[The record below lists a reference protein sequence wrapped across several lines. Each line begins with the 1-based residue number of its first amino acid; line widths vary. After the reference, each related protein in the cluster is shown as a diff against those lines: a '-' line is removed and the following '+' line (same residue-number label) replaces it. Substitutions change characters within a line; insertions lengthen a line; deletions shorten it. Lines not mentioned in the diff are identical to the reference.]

1 MPIEKKQL
9 SVGLNSDV
17 EDRLLPNGEYRYA
30 LNVRASKSDGSN
42 EGAIENTK
50 GNLLVNV
57 TLPVGRNRIIG
68 AYDDLDHNFVFYF
81 MFNSFA
87 NHTIYKYDPV
97 QNTVTTI
104 LQTAILKFT
113 SESYINDAR
122 VVGDLLFFNDRVNQP
137 RKINYVRAE
146 NNLYPNPFKEQYIN
160 AIVYP
165 PSCPPET
172 VFAND
177 PTISVNNLRG
187 ALRQFRTQF
196 VYEDNEVSAWSSI
209 SKTALPIDEAL
220 YRPYSY
226 YPTELNNRIDVS
238 FDLGDETVTKV
249 RIAVRE
255 GNTGD
260 FVLVEEIDKS
270 KIPVIPNPLQTYT
283 YKYYND
289 KVPTPL
295 DNDGNTGMRLF
306 DNTPLKADSQELI
319 DGNRIAYGGITEFF
333 DPVDVDVE
341 VNLEDGTSVL
351 TPSPVLTKL
360 RPQDYPWN
368 GYGLTNDNFHWWN
381 KANDPT
387 KQIRII
393 NGITYLLED
402 ATHQEGRS
410 NGSTTPFQPVG
421 QVFPLQFNSIAPGAG
436 IHDRAV
442 YMRNVSSG
450 LQLQAGGSAFNE
462 ALITPPAGAGI
473 RYVLTVTMTWQDIG
487 TSDAKKSE
495 NFKVQYT
502 SQPGD
507 IGGDVAVGLIAGLNS
522 FAPITR
528 DKVEMRFSSSFSGS
542 WSLTNQAF
550 VPANHASLEIW
561 GEAYVP
567 AQSGQNPG
575 FNSAA
580 NTKDWN
586 VSMGQDTPALYNM
599 SFDIVA
605 YADWTTQNKKSLKA
619 GANHSIGFVYY
630 NEANQS
636 GLTNVT
642 NEKTFYVPH
651 FTERAI
657 PNGNIPIQTSLT
669 VNINHLP
676 PSWATHYQVVYSGNQ
691 TVEKLPTT
699 EGYLGFVQFQLKN
712 VSNST
717 ITGAIECDISNII
730 DYNNQTPEDIDLGYS
745 FTKGDRIRF
754 ITDAINPS
762 NLTYNYLTDY
772 KDVEV
777 ISFDDLTNKLVFKDP
792 GFTPTDNQLVEI
804 YTPKKKVD
812 ELVYKEIGE
821 CHKIINGYHQG
832 DTSQTISTPATLIL
846 EDIGDVYLRY
856 RTAPVSAQI
865 ESYAFSDYYK
875 SDSNDEGRPNIV
887 DETIK
892 EIKRPSTVR
901 FSNVYIPETNINGL
915 SRFDDLDF
923 EAYDQRYGSIQ
934 RMHSEDKDLTIFQ
947 NLKVGKIRIGQ
958 TTLYG
963 NEGTNVATVKSEN
976 KVLSDIVYYK
986 GEFGIG
992 INPESFAV
1000 YGNRKYF
1007 ADVARG
1013 SVLRLGGDGLTEI
1026 SEYQMHNYF
1035 NDTFKQLIDGGG
1047 NYKVF
1052 GEFDVRFD
1060 EYVISIRED
1069 VPLIPLENVS
1079 IPHTI
1084 TLTDSVI
1091 TDAPRTSP
1099 RPSYGTGEAIDLGS
1113 SALIGTGTD
1122 ATFSNSALT
1131 GTGTDA
1137 GLELV
1142 TSPSVGLVVGEGT
1155 GTDIVLPEA
1164 YNIIEEDGKLS
1175 DTISFSEYKK
1185 RWGTFYSYD
1194 PDYMVSNNIGFLS
1207 FKNGYLYIH
1216 NENALYNNFYGVQYS
1231 SIIETISNAEPSS
1244 IKFYNNIYTES
1255 THPFS
1260 MTATNQFGQETS
1272 LIIDDFVDDEG
1283 VWKSALLRDVNTPN
1297 VDNPLF
1303 EGDEMRCHSMT
1314 VRLENSET
1322 ELVKIFAIGI
1332 GLNLSQLT
1340 SK

>member
-1 MPIEKKQL
+1 MAIEKKYL
-9 SVGLNSDV
+9 KLGLNSDI
-17 EDRLLPNGEYRYA
+17 EDRLLPNDEYRYA

-146 NNLYPNPFKEQYIN
+146 NNGYPNPFKEQYIN

-172 VFAND
+172 VFVND
-177 PTISVNNLRG
+177 PTVSVNNLRG
-187 ALRQFRTQF
+187 ALRQFRTQN
-196 VYEDNEVSAWSSI
+196 VYMDNEVSAWSSI

-238 FDLGDETVTKV
+238 FDLGDDTVTKV

-260 FVLVEEIDKS
+260 FVLIEEIDKS
-270 KIPVIPNPLQTYT
+270 KIPATVIPTQTYT

-333 DPVDVDVE
+333 DPVDVDVDIT
-341 VNLEDGTSVL
+341 VNEDVSIAVPAPVI
-351 TPSPVLTKL
+351 TPTLPFSYAFRDFGIVPAS
-360 RPQDYPWN
+360 D
-368 GYGLTNDNFHWWN
+368 HWWSSSQDSD
-381 KANDPT
+381 KHL
-387 KQIRII
+387 RII
-393 NGITYLLED
+393 NGITYRLIE
-402 ATHQEGRS
+402 AAPQEQRPNPAS
-410 NGSTTPFQPVG
+410 RLFQNNWANPTRTFETYFSAGS
-421 QVFPLQFNSIAPGAG
+421 
-436 IHDRAV
+436 IHDRVV
-442 YMRNVSSG
+442 YMRNESSG
-450 LQLQAGGSAFNE
+450 LQIPVGGSALNE
-462 ALITPPAGAGI
+462 ITIAAPAAAGI
-473 RYVLTVTMTWQDIG
+473 RYVLTTTARWYDVG
-487 TSDAKKSE
+487 TSDALVSE
-495 NFKVQYT
+495 SFKVQYL

-507 IGGDVAVGLIAGLNS
+507 DAFAVATGLIAGINALS
-522 FAPITR
+522 PITR
-528 DKVEMRFSSSFSGS
+528 NKVELKFNNSYIGGYQEGIGS
-542 WSLTNQAF
+542 A
-550 VPANHASLEIW
+550 VPVGSQSMKIW
-561 GEAYVP
+561 IEAYIPSAFTV
-567 AQSGQNPG
+567 NPPFVQG
-575 FNSAA
+575 
-580 NTKDWN
+580 
-586 VSMGQDTPALYNM
+586 VSRAWLTALGQDTPALY
-599 SFDIVA
+599 SSSSSLVG

-754 ITDAINPS
+754 ITDAINPT
-762 NLTYNYLTDY
+762 NLTYNYLQSY
-772 KDVEV
+772 SDVEV